1 MGNHKL
7 SVILA
12 CIWQEHDH
20 GGQEEMNRC
29 WVLSKFIS
37 YLGPGDSEAVESL
50 EDGVVSGGFE
60 IAGAATARRCGDI
73 GVRGIKSDS
82 KVKIARA
89 SATDVILDTC

>member
-20 GGQEEMNRC
+20 GRQEEMNRC
-29 WVLSKFIS
+29 WVLSRFIS
-37 YLGPGDSEAVESL
+37 YLGLGDSEAVESL

-60 IAGAATARRCGDI
+60 IAGASTARRCGDI
-73 GVRGIKSDS
+73 GVRSVKSDS
-82 KVKIARA
+82 AGLR
-89 SATDVILDTC
+89 